1 MKHEQLYAI
10 RMVKQSKVAIRRE
23 GYNRGV
29 RAAMRSARDSPADEL
44 MKNLK
49 ALLKPPLDS
58 QGIQICG
65 TKSPSRSSKTPPKS
79 QE

>member
-29 RAAMRSARDSPADEL
+29 RAAMRIARDSPADEL

-49 ALLKPPLDS
+49 AIL
-58 QGIQICG
+58 
-65 TKSPSRSSKTPPKS
+65 
-79 QE
+79 